1 MTRPGGH
8 GDPVALERAAREFH
22 AIAQS
27 ARAQAGHLDKH
38 AGKIKPVAQAVSSI
52 IGGTASG
59 TDKQMIGTLDRVLRD
74 LQEASR
80 RLNESAQAA
89 EQLAREVTARA
100 LAAREAQAADQSARR
115 R

>member
-8 GDPVALERAAREFH
+8 DDPLALERAAREFH

-38 AGKIKPVAQAVSSI
+38 AGKVRPVAHGVTSI

-59 TDKQMIGTLDRVLRD
+59 TDKKMIGTLDRALRD
-74 LQEASR
+74 LQDASR

-89 EQLAREVTARA
+89 EQLAREATGRA
-100 LAAREAQAADQSARR
+100 LSAREAQAAAQSARR